1 MAAVTLEVKGG
12 AKMDRILTE
21 MEAKLGSGAL
31 VRVGFLEGATYP
43 SKAGKPALHVATV
56 AFWQEYGTMR
66 KIGALGLRRVQH
78 IPPRP
83 FFRTMIREKSPGW
96 GRSMGRIAV
105 QQNYNAEKTLSL
117 MGRGIQAQLQHS
129 INQWTSPPNADATI
143 KKKGFDKPL
152 IETALMLRS
161 VDFQVLLGSA
171 RP

>member
-43 SKAGKPALHVATV
+43 ATAKGKGGLPVATV
-56 AFWQEYGTMR
+56 AFWNEFGTVR
-66 KIGALGLRRVQH
+66 AR
-78 IPPRP
+78 PRP
-83 FFRTMIREKSPGW
+83 FFRQTIREKSPGW
-96 GRSMGRIAV
+96 GASMARIV
-105 QQNYNAEKTLSL
+105 KQQNYNAEKTLAL
-117 MGRGIQAQLQHS
+117 MGRGIQAQIQHS
-129 INQWTSPPNADATI
+129 INMWPPDNAPSTVA
-143 KKKGFDKPL
+143 KKGFNHGL
-152 IETALMLRS
+152 IDSAVMLRS